1 MAKKK
6 AASKKTTRKKAAVKK
21 KATKQAAS
29 KKAVKNPSGSSAAL
43 TAEQQK
49 KVRKLL
55 KSKDA
60 GNVKLAI
67 SLLKSTAATTNDWNE
82 VFSTAILSQLVNT
95 WDVDVWNVVAA
106 GFQEQKSLQ
115 NDFGDLVGERFG
127 RLSETKQ
134 ALFLKAIKH
143 KGDLDLYGLTSLSA
157 VAAESLSKHKGR
169 LLLNGLKSLSDAAAE
184 SLSKHK
190 GRLLLNG
197 LKSLSDAAAESL
209 SKHKGPLELNGLTS
223 LSDKAAEGLAKHEG
237 SLYLKGLTDLSDAT
251 ANALSN
257 HNGDVYL
264 DALTSLS
271 DSPGHVALAERLSK
285 HRGCL
290 SLYDLTSLS
299 DAAAESLSKFMG
311 RRLDLSSERQ
321 LQVSTA
327 RRRLIKRTRQTAA
340 QAQAPSLSAD
350 QHKKLRK
357 LLRSK
362 DVSLVRL
369 AISLLESAGA
379 AEADWQSSFTST
391 IIKRLVNTWDPEV
404 WMLLDNSLQAHQHLI
419 IEFRFL
425 AANTFKA
432 LWNYERSRLLETF
445 LSQHEHHLFPLI
457 NSCISRI
464 NGKQLELNGL
474 KSLSDAAA
482 ESVSQHKGSLHLN
495 GLKRLSD
502 AASAYISQHKGK
514 LSLNSLTHLT
524 DAAAESLG
532 QHQGNLY
539 LGGLKSLSDAAA
551 ESLSKHK
558 GDLIVATK
566 LKRQIAEAKR
576 QLKKT
581 S

>member
-6 AASKKTTRKKAAVKK
+6 AATKKTTRKKAAVKK
-21 KATKQAAS
+21 AAKKKTSKKATP
-29 KKAVKNPSGSSAAL
+29 KKAVKKTSGSSAAL
-43 TAEQQK
+43 TADQQK

-67 SLLKSTAATTNDWNE
+67 SLLESTAATKNDWND
-82 VFSTAILSQLVNT
+82 VFSTTVLSQLVNT
-95 WDVDVWNVVAA
+95 WDVDVWNAVAA
-106 GFQEQKSLQ
+106 GFQAHKSLL
-115 NDFGDLVGERFG
+115 NEFGDLAGERFG
-127 RLSETKQ
+127 KLSGIKQ
-134 ALFLKAIKH
+134 ASFLEVIKH

-169 LLLNGLKSLSDAAAE
+169 LF
-184 SLSKHK
+184 
-190 GRLLLNG
+190 LNG

-223 LSDKAAEGLAKHEG
+223 LSDAAAEGLGRHEG
-237 SLYLKGLTDLSDAT
+237 SLYLEGLTSLSDA
-251 ANALSN
+251 AAKGLSK
-257 HNGDVYL
+257 HKGDLYL
-264 DALTSLS
+264 EDLTSLS

-290 SLYDLTSLS
+290 SLWHLWSLS

-311 RRLDLSSERQ
+311 RRLELRESIQ

-327 RRRLIKRTRQTAA
+327 RRRLMKRSRQKAT

-350 QHKKLRK
+350 QQKKIRK

-362 DVSLVRL
+362 DGANIQL
-369 AISLLESAGA
+369 AISLLESTGA

-391 IIKRLVNTWDPEV
+391 VITQLVNTWDPFV
-404 WMLLDNSLQAHQHLI
+404 WILVDNSFQAHQQLMT
-419 IEFRFL
+419 EFRFL
-425 AANTFKA
+425 AATKFKG
-432 LWNYERSRLLETF
+432 LWNYDRSRLLEEL
-445 LSQHEHHLFPLI
+445 LSQREQHFVPLI
-457 NSCISRI
+457 NSCISQI
-464 NGKQLELNGL
+464 NGKQLDLNGL

-495 GLKRLSD
+495 GLKSLSD
-502 AASAYISQHKGK
+502 AAAECISQHKGK
-514 LSLNSLTHLT
+514 LSLNGLTNLT
-524 DAAAESLG
+524 DAAAESLS
-532 QHQGNLY
+532 QHQGDLY
-539 LGGLKSLSDAAA
+539 LDGLKSLSDAAA

-566 LKRQIAEAKR
+566 LKRQIAATKR
-576 QLKKT
+576 QLKRT

>member
-115 NDFGDLVGERFG
+115 NDFRDLAGERFG
-127 RLSETKQ
+127 RLSEIKQ

-190 GRLLLNG
+190 G
-197 LKSLSDAAAESL
+197 
-209 SKHKGPLELNGLTS
+209 PLELNGLTS

-237 SLYLKGLTDLSDAT
+237 SLHLNGLTDLSDAT
-251 ANALSN
+251 ANGLSN

-290 SLYDLTSLS
+290 SLYHLTSLS

-362 DVSLVRL
+362 DVSLVHL

-391 IIKRLVNTWDPEV
+391 IIKRLVNTWDPDV

-419 IEFRFL
+419 MEFRFL

-445 LSQHEHHLFPLI
+445 LSQHEPHLFPLI

-539 LGGLKSLSDAAA
+539 LDGLKSLSDAAA

-566 LKRQIAEAKR
+566 LKRQIAETKR